1 MGRSLLFKTEY
12 RINDYITIKVPTVA
26 EIIDNEDEYYD
37 AVFLIISTPYERMVQ
52 LADMDIDF
60 TTIDE
65 WDLFLLLFSE
75 LRYRDISMI
84 FRDLQ
89 LSDFQTVQDERN
101 GEIILLNFETGAII
115 DRKLH
120 MQICTFLRKL
130 LNIEKNDKKPGN
142 EDGKEWMLERARVEL
157 RKRLRLAKDSS
168 QLEEH
173 IIALVNTAEF
183 SYDYESVRD
192 LTIYQFNSSLNQ
204 IIKKVRFD
212 NLMIGCYAGTINAKE
227 LNPDEL
233 NWLTSR

>member
-1 MGRSLLFKTEY
+1 M
-12 RINDYITIKVPTVA
+12 
-26 EIIDNEDEYYD
+26 
-37 AVFLIISTPYERMVQ
+37 
-52 LADMDIDF
+52 
-60 TTIDE
+60 
-65 WDLFLLLFSE
+65 
-75 LRYRDISMI
+75 
-84 FRDLQ
+84 
-89 LSDFQTVQDERN
+89 
-101 GEIILLNFETGAII
+101 NFETGAII